1 MLGAK
6 NNNKPRYEKNSL
18 IVTISLASAE
28 YAMLYK
34 TPLEDW
40 VAFFLDDTAPSQVRV
55 GVWRPVAGNRDG
67 ITGCCPRATRPAAK
81 AKNPPPVER
90 KLLITQHLIMKRGGV
105 RKVKG
110 IEAGEREL

>member
-40 VAFFLDDTAPSQVRV
+40 VAFFLD
-55 GVWRPVAGNRDG
+55 
-67 ITGCCPRATRPAAK
+67 
-81 AKNPPPVER
+81 
-90 KLLITQHLIMKRGGV
+90 
-105 RKVKG
+105 
-110 IEAGEREL
+110 